1 MAEGLA
7 KKYLK
12 DCTIESAGTHPAKVN
27 PNAIKVMKN
36 INIDISNYKSKK
48 INQNDLSRFN
58 LIITL
63 CGDAKDRCPVVTSGR
78 HIHWDI
84 PDPVKF
90 KGTSDQISEQFSKV
104 RDKIC
109 EKIKSLKNEIIS

>member
-1 MAEGLA
+1 MAEGFG
-7 KKYLK
+7 KKILHK
-12 DCTIESAGTHPAKVN
+12 FNVESAGTMPEKIN
-27 PNAIKVMKN
+27 PNAIKAMKN
-36 INIDISNYKSKK
+36 VAIDISNYKSKK
-48 INQNDLSRFN
+48 IEYSELARFDYV
-58 LIITL
+58 ITL
-63 CGDAKDRCPVVTSGR
+63 CGDAKDRCPVINANR

-104 RDKIC
+104 RDRIC

>member
-63 CGDAKDRCPVVTSGR
+63 CGDANDRCPVLTSGR

-90 KGTSDQISEQFSKV
+90 KGTSNQISEQFSKV
-104 RDKIC
+104 RDRIC